1 MGDWG
6 VGVDGGQNTMHS
18 IPSKKEAIQNLEKS
32 NNVEDKIYIFV
43 KRIDMFV
50 EGKLKSLSK

>member
-1 MGDWG
+1 
-6 VGVDGGQNTMHS
+6 MHS
-18 IPSKKEAIQNLEKS
+18 ILSKKEAIQNLEKS

-50 EGKLKSLSK
+50 ERKLICSSK

>member
-1 MGDWG
+1 
-6 VGVDGGQNTMHS
+6 MHS
-18 IPSKKEAIQNLEKS
+18 IPGKKEAIQNLKKS

-50 EGKLKSLSK
+50 EGKLKCLSK